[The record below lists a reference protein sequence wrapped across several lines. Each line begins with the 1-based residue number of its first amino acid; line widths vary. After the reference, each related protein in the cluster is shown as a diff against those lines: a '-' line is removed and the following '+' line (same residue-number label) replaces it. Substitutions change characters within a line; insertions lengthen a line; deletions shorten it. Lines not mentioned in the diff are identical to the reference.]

1 MAKKTGA
8 KSKSVKSK
16 AKSSKLKSSELN
28 IIKSPL
34 MEGLDKIENQN
45 SLNNKFKVSTMIFNI
60 IMMTIVLSIIILI
73 INVNA
78 LLWINKLDTMNCAC
92 SESYM
97 RTYIKYYL
105 YFNIVI
111 ISIDLLLNIYLY
123 TGNIL
128 PIELVHNPLYGIYTA
143 IKSVFFIFSVINI
156 VIVIIFINKLKELNC
171 ECSEDIRRE
180 VYWIYN
186 IILACYIGIVILLAM
201 IGLFAMLSNK

>member
-1 MAKKTGA
+1 MAKKIGA

-45 SLNNKFKVSTMIFNI
+45 SLNKFKVSTMIFNI
-60 IMMTIVLSIIILI
+60 IMMTIVFSIIILI

-128 PIELVHNPLYGIYTA
+128 PIELVQNPLYSIYSA

-186 IILACYIGIVILLAM
+186 IILVCYIGIVILLAM
-201 IGLFAMLSNK
+201 IGLFTMLSNK

>member
-45 SLNNKFKVSTMIFNI
+45 SLNKFKVSTMIFNI
-60 IMMTIVLSIIILI
+60 IMVTIVLSIIILI

-123 TGNIL
+123 TGNIS
-128 PIELVHNPLYGIYTA
+128 PFELAKNPLYSIYSG

-186 IILACYIGIVILLAM
+186 IILVCYIGIVILLAM
-201 IGLFAMLSNK
+201 IGLFAILSNKS

>member
-45 SLNNKFKVSTMIFNI
+45 SLNNKFMIFNI
-60 IMMTIVLSIIILI
+60 IMITIVLSIIILI

>member
-97 RTYIKYYL
+97 RTYIKYY
-105 YFNIVI
+105 
-111 ISIDLLLNIYLY
+111 
-123 TGNIL
+123 
-128 PIELVHNPLYGIYTA
+128 
-143 IKSVFFIFSVINI
+143 
-156 VIVIIFINKLKELNC
+156 
-171 ECSEDIRRE
+171 
-180 VYWIYN
+180 
-186 IILACYIGIVILLAM
+186 
-201 IGLFAMLSNK
+201 

>member
-45 SLNNKFKVSTMIFNI
+45 SLNKFKVSTMIFNI
-60 IMMTIVLSIIILI
+60 IMVTIVLSIIILI

-123 TGNIL
+123 TGNIS
-128 PIELVHNPLYGIYTA
+128 PFELAKNPLYSIYTA

-186 IILACYIGIVILLAM
+186 IILVCYIGIVILLAM
-201 IGLFAMLSNK
+201 IGLFAMLSNKS